1 VLVLEEPGL
10 GERLQPDLEERLQP
24 GLVAAGP
31 RCLPPLAGLA
41 GQAQQLAVLGLVLGL
56 DLAGLGRPA
65 ERALWPAVLGQPV
78 VVPERLAVRGQ
89 PVAVQLEQPVAGPEQ
104 LAVVQ
109 LEQLAVVHLGQPVAD
124 PEHHQHSVRVHYRF
138 QLPEHSRQQ
147 LHPRAYPEY
156 HQEE

>member
-1 VLVLEEPGL
+1 VLEEPGL

-109 LEQLAVVHLGQPVAD
+109 LGQPVAD

>member
-1 VLVLEEPGL
+1 V
-10 GERLQPDLEERLQP
+10 LEERLQP

-41 GQAQQLAVLGLVLGL
+41 GQAQQLAVLGLGLVLGL

-78 VVPERLAVRGQ
+78 VVPERLAVQGQPVAVQLEQ
-89 PVAVQLEQPVAGPEQ
+89 PVAVQLEQPVAGP
-104 LAVVQ
+104 
-109 LEQLAVVHLGQPVAD
+109 EQLAVVHLGQPVAD
-124 PEHHQHSVRVHYRF
+124 PEHHQHSVQVHCRS
-138 QLPEHSRQQ
+138 QLPEHLRQQ

-156 HQEE
+156 RQEE